1 MAHYGSRV
9 IEVMAANI
17 DRDRK
22 RLECPSPPTVSFLQR
37 ISSALLFATS
47 SCLITIINKIV
58 LTSYGFPSFQLLG
71 IGQLAVSA
79 VILYCL
85 RCMNLV
91 HFPNLSKNVVRQIMP
106 LPIVFFGNLLFGLG
120 STQAVSLPM
129 FTVLRRFSIWMTM
142 MGEQIIL

>member
-1 MAHYGSRV
+1 
-9 IEVMAANI
+9 
-17 DRDRK
+17 
-22 RLECPSPPTVSFLQR
+22 
-37 ISSALLFATS
+37 
-47 SCLITIINKIV
+47 
-58 LTSYGFPSFQLLG
+58 
-71 IGQLAVSA
+71 LAVSA

-129 FTVLRRFSIWMTM
+129 FTVLRRFSI
-142 MGEQIIL
+142 